1 MWLILYT
8 FIYPHRIF
16 RNLFNLVTHHD
27 ERKPGDCFHRSLL
40 VVMLLR
46 CLKKLG
52 YFGTDAAAMMA
63 ASEDQE
69 NDVLSDDEAFIGGLL
84 FHFLEVLQFNAHEV
98 AQFEMIARFVAATA
112 APPVTPTAALKDI
125 DACCVIFQG

>member
-1 MWLILYT
+1 M
-8 FIYPHRIF
+8 
-16 RNLFNLVTHHD
+16 
-27 ERKPGDCFHRSLL
+27 
-40 VVMLLR
+40 LR

-52 YFGTDAAAMMA
+52 YFGTEAAATMA
-63 ASEDQE
+63 ESGDQE

-98 AQFEMIARFVAATA
+98 AQFEMIARFAAAA
-112 APPVTPTAALKDI
+112 APLVTLTALKNI